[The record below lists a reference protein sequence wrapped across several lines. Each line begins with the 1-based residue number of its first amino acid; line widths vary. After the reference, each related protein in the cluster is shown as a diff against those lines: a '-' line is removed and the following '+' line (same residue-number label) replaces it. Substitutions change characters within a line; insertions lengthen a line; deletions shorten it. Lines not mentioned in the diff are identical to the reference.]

1 MMRGHTCFI
10 VCATPRSGSSLLCE
24 ALWNTGLAG
33 RAEEYF
39 NRESEAIWRARH
51 GIGSTIDYL
60 RWLMDRGTSSNAVF
74 GAKIMWHQMTY
85 CVQLL
90 RQLPDYRHPN
100 RGSIPELI
108 STVFPNLFYV
118 WITRSDKVRQAV
130 SIDIALQTGNYA
142 WIGDQK
148 PASEREP
155 EFNFN
160 RIDFQVH
167 RILASEV
174 GWQRYFT
181 EAGVTPYKV
190 LYEEFVVRYEET
202 TRAILDY
209 LGVHVPAGQHYSA
222 KPKLKK
228 MSDGLNDEW
237 VRRYHEIKV
246 QQPADDDRIRQRL
259 AQWFVTMP
267 KASEQK

>member
-1 MMRGHTCFI
+1 MRDAAFRQLAP
-10 VCATPRSGSSLLCE
+10 VRSSLE
-24 ALWNTGLAG
+24 HPSRRTGG
-33 RAEEYF
+33 KYF

-51 GIGSTIDYL
+51 GIDSTIDYL

-85 CVQLL
+85 CIQLL
-90 RQLPDYRHPN
+90 RQLPDYRSHN

-148 PASEREP
+148 PSSKTEP

-160 RIDFQVH
+160 RIDFQMH
-167 RILASEV
+167 RIVASEL
-174 GWQRYFT
+174 GWQQYFT
-181 EAGVTPYKV
+181 KAGVTPFEV
-190 LYEEFVVRYEET
+190 SYEEFVVRYEET
-202 TRAILDY
+202 TRAIGLSSCSY
-209 LGVHVPAGQHYSA
+209 SGRSEFLG

-228 MSDGLNDEW
+228 MSGGLNDEW
-237 VRRYHEIKV
+237 VRRYHEIKAR
-246 QQPADDDRIRQRL
+246 QPADNDRIRQRL
-259 AQWFVTMP
+259 AEWFVTIP
-267 KASEQK
+267 KTSKQNGRNRLP